1 MIPARLNRLREERG
15 AAAIEL
21 AFALPVLVLFI
32 YGIFVM
38 GQLMAANAGI
48 QNALGQGARYA
59 TLCLNPSATTGCTLP
74 TDTQIQSKIGAGLF
88 GTGSGTWSTP
98 TIDRHDTDHYLTIQV
113 SYSQNLD
120 FLFFPGPTVTLT
132 RSKKVYTANLNP
144 TS

>member
-1 MIPARLNRLREERG
+1 MMWIAFGKIRDERG

-32 YGIFVM
+32 YGIFVI
-38 GQLMAANAGI
+38 GQLMAANAGA

-59 TLCLNPSATTGCTLP
+59 TLCLNPTEDTGCTLP
-74 TDTQIQSKIGAGLF
+74 SDTDIQAKISAGLF

-113 SYSQNLD
+113 SYTQNLN

-132 RSKKVYTANLNP
+132 RSKKVYTA
-144 TS
+144 T

>member
-1 MIPARLNRLREERG
+1 MTGALLRKLRDDRG

-38 GQLMAANAGI
+38 GQLMAANAGA

-59 TLCLNPSATTGCTLP
+59 TLCLNPAKDTGCTLP
-74 TDTQIQSKIGAGLF
+74 ADVDIQSKISAGLF

-98 TIDRHDTDHYLTIQV
+98 TIDRHDASHYLTITV
-113 SYSQNLD
+113 SYTQKLD
-120 FLFFPGPTVTLT
+120 FLFFPGPKVTLT
-132 RSKKVYTANLNP
+132 RSKKVYTAR
-144 TS
+144 

>member
-1 MIPARLNRLREERG
+1 MIRLALKRLRDEDG

-32 YGIFVM
+32 YGIFVI
-38 GQLMAANAGI
+38 GQLMAANAGM

-59 TLCLNPSATTGCTLP
+59 TLCLNPTEASGCTLP
-74 TDTQIQSKIGAGLF
+74 SDANIQSKISAGLF

-98 TIDRHDTDHYLTIQV
+98 TITHDDADHYLTIQV

-120 FLFFPGPTVTLT
+120 FLFFPGPAVTLT
-132 RSKKVYTANLNP
+132 RSKKVYTAA
-144 TS
+144 

>member
-1 MIPARLNRLREERG
+1 MMPAALNKIRDERG

-32 YGIFVM
+32 YGIFVT
-38 GQLMAANAGI
+38 GQLIAANAGM

-59 TLCLNPSATTGCTLP
+59 TLCLNPTTSGCTLP
-74 TDTQIQSKIGAGLF
+74 TDTDIQSKISAGLF

-113 SYSQNLD
+113 SYKQKLD

-132 RSKKVYTANLNP
+132 RSKKVYTAQV
-144 TS
+144 

>member
-1 MIPARLNRLREERG
+1 MTAALFRKLRDDRG

-38 GQLMAANAGI
+38 GQLMAANAGM

-59 TLCLNPSATTGCTLP
+59 TLCLNPTEDTGCTLP
-74 TDTQIQSKIGAGLF
+74 SDDDIQAKISAGLF
-88 GTGSGTWSTP
+88 GTGSGDWSTP
-98 TIDRHDTDHYLTIQV
+98 TIDRHDADHYLTIQV
-113 SYSQNLD
+113 TYSQKLD

-132 RSKKVYTANLNP
+132 RSKKVYTAI
-144 TS
+144 